1 VAVWRCGGVAVWQTD
16 VKVNKQRA
24 DYKNKGKWMKIKICD
39 ASDIPELANIFVEME
54 SYYFGDKAVSYDE
67 MLAYLTNRVFSP
79 YSGVTVLGAW
89 QKGTL
94 VGFATFTLMFPAPK
108 CSGQAYMKDLFTSA
122 DVRGQGVAKSL
133 MQFIA
138 AFAIEHGCTRFDWT
152 AETTNPKAA
161 GFYLSLGASLIEE
174 KQYFRLDHERLQT
187 FAMPAR

>member
-1 VAVWRCGGVAVWQTD
+1 
-16 VKVNKQRA
+16 
-24 DYKNKGKWMKIKICD
+24 MKIEVCD
-39 ASDIPELANIFVEME
+39 VSDIPELARVFVEME
-54 SYYFGDKAVSYDE
+54 SYYFGNEAASYDE
-67 MLAYLTNRVFSP
+67 MLSYLTHRVFSA

-89 QKGTL
+89 INGTL

-122 DVRGQGVAKSL
+122 AVRGQGVGKSL

-161 GFYLSLGASLIEE
+161 EFYLSLGASLIEE
-174 KQYFRLDHERLQT
+174 KQYFRLDHQRLAT
-187 FAMPAR
+187 FAMRNEQP